1 MVRTRSASRALRRWP
16 NRSGRNGC
24 RSIYQRDSGD
34 ERPSA
39 APCLRPWTCRRL
51 RAGASMRSSR
61 TAHAANGRPA
71 ARRHGTSRP
80 IQTSISGRVV
90 VGVPQE
96 HAARRIRVIRVGLLR
111 WRRISVAST
120 LWAVA
125 SIFYEQLAWLFFV
138 VRVVKPWSVSSHTAS
153 ADESR
158 LTSGVNGESRPAS

>member
-1 MVRTRSASRALRRWP
+1 MPSSVDVPAFAGRCIHALESNCACCERAPGSTKTW
-16 NRSGRNGC
+16 
-24 RSIYQRDSGD
+24 
-34 ERPSA
+34 A
-39 APCLRPWTCRRL
+39 
-51 RAGASMRSSR
+51 
-61 TAHAANGRPA
+61 
-71 ARRHGTSRP
+71 SRP